1 MKHKFTTMIIALAG
15 LGVALAT
22 HANAVTLTYNFL
34 ENGSNL
40 SLGAA
45 STFTEGGFS
54 LTANGFLSAGGSTGL
69 YAKSLGVGET
79 GLGTTSDPSGDHEI
93 VTTNFVQLAL
103 PTSPPSTFNMILL
116 ASVQQG
122 EQAKVYFTTTP
133 GTLAGATLIG
143 TVTNSDGSITVPAGD
158 QTGFIDITAGAANVL
173 LEGATITI
181 PTVPDGGS
189 TIALLGV
196 ALGGIERVRRM
207 LRARK
212 A

>member
-1 MKHKFTTMIIALAG
+1 MKHRFTTIIMALAG

-34 ENGSNL
+34 ENGSNAG
-40 SLGAA
+40 LGAT
-45 STFTEGGFS
+45 SIFTEGGFS
-54 LTANGFLSAGGSTGL
+54 LTANGFLTAGGPTGL

-93 VTTNFVQLAL
+93 VTTNFVQLTL
-103 PTSPPSTFNMILL
+103 PTSPPSTFGMVLL

-133 GTLAGATLIG
+133 GTLIGATLIG

-158 QTGFIDITAGAANVL
+158 QTGFIDITAGVANVL
-173 LEGATITI
+173 LEGATIT
-181 PTVPDGGS
+181 TSVPDGGS

-196 ALGGIERVRRM
+196 ALGGIEGVRRM

>member
-1 MKHKFTTMIIALAG
+1 MKHKFTTIIMALAG
-15 LGVALAT
+15 LGVALST

-34 ENGSNL
+34 ENGSNAG
-40 SLGAA
+40 LGAT
-45 STFTEGGFS
+45 SIFTEGGFS
-54 LTANGFLSAGGSTGL
+54 LTANGFLTAGGPTGL

-79 GLGTTSDPSGDHEI
+79 GLGTTSDPSGEHEI
-93 VTTNFVQLAL
+93 VTTNFVQLTL
-103 PTSPPSTFNMILL
+103 PTSPPSTFGMVLL
-116 ASVQQG
+116 ASVQEG

-133 GTLAGATLIG
+133 GTLTGATLIG

-173 LEGATITI
+173 LEGATIT
-181 PTVPDGGS
+181 TSVPDGGS

-196 ALGGIERVRRM
+196 ALGGIEGVRRM

>member
-1 MKHKFTTMIIALAG
+1 MKHRFTTIIMALAG

-34 ENGSNL
+34 ENGSNAG
-40 SLGAA
+40 LGAT
-45 STFTEGGFS
+45 SIFTEGGFS
-54 LTANGFLSAGGSTGL
+54 LTANGFLTAGGPTGL

-93 VTTNFVQLAL
+93 VTTNFVQLTL
-103 PTSPPSTFNMILL
+103 PTSPPSTFGMVLL
-116 ASVQQG
+116 ASVQEG

-133 GTLAGATLIG
+133 GTLTGATLIG

-173 LEGATITI
+173 LEGATIT
-181 PTVPDGGS
+181 TSAPDGGS

-196 ALGGIERVRRM
+196 ALGGIEGVRRM

>member
-1 MKHKFTTMIIALAG
+1 MKHKFTTIIIALAG

-40 SLGAA
+40 DLGAT

-54 LTANGFLSAGGSTGL
+54 LIANAFLTAGGPTDL
-69 YAKSLGVGET
+69 FAKSAGVGET
-79 GLGTTSDPSGDHEI
+79 GLGTAFDPNHEI
-93 VTTNFVQLAL
+93 NTTNFVQLTL
-103 PTSPPSTFNMILL
+103 PTSPPSTFNMVLL
-116 ASVQQG
+116 ASVQAG
-122 EQAKVYFTTTP
+122 EQANVYFTHTS
-133 GTLAGATLIG
+133 GTLNAATFIG
-143 TVTNSDGSITVPAGD
+143 SISGHDGSITVPPGD

-173 LEGATITI
+173 LEGATIT
-181 PTVPDGGS
+181 TSVPDGGS

-196 ALGGIERVRRM
+196 ALGGIEGVRRM

>member
-1 MKHKFTTMIIALAG
+1 MKHRFTTIIMALAG

-34 ENGSNL
+34 ENGSNAG
-40 SLGAA
+40 LGAT
-45 STFTEGGFS
+45 SIFTEGGFS
-54 LTANGFLSAGGSTGL
+54 LTANGFLTAGGSTGL

-93 VTTNFVQLAL
+93 VTTNFVQLTL

-116 ASVQQG
+116 ASVQEG
-122 EQAKVYFTTTP
+122 EQAKVFFTTTP
-133 GTLAGATLIG
+133 GTLTGATLIG

-158 QTGFIDITAGAANVL
+158 QTGFVDITAGAANVL
-173 LEGATITI
+173 LEGATITT
-181 PTVPDGGS
+181 PSVPDGGS

-196 ALGGIERVRRM
+196 ALGGIEGVRRM

>member
-1 MKHKFTTMIIALAG
+1 MKHRFTTIIMALAG

-34 ENGSNL
+34 ENGSNAG
-40 SLGAA
+40 LGAT
-45 STFTEGGFS
+45 SIFTEGGFS
-54 LTANGFLSAGGSTGL
+54 LTANGFLTAGGPTGL

-93 VTTNFVQLAL
+93 VTTNFVQLTL
-103 PTSPPSTFNMILL
+103 PTSPPSTFGMVLL

-133 GTLAGATLIG
+133 GTLIGATLIG

-158 QTGFIDITAGAANVL
+158 QTGFIDITAGVANVL
-173 LEGATITI
+173 LEGATIT
-181 PTVPDGGS
+181 TSVPDGGS

-196 ALGGIERVRRM
+196 ALGGIEGVSRM

>member
-1 MKHKFTTMIIALAG
+1 MKHGFTTIIMALAG

-34 ENGSNL
+34 ENGSTL
-40 SLGAA
+40 GLGAT
-45 STFTEGGFS
+45 SIFTEGGFS
-54 LTANGFLSAGGSTGL
+54 LTANGFLTAGGPTDL

-79 GLGTTSDPSGDHEI
+79 GLGTTSDPSGEHEI
-93 VTTNFVQLAL
+93 VTTNFVQLTL
-103 PTSPPSTFNMILL
+103 PTSPPSAFGMVLL

-133 GTLAGATLIG
+133 GTLTGATLIG
-143 TVTNSDGSITVPAGD
+143 TVTNSDSSITVPAGD

-173 LEGATITI
+173 LEGATIT
-181 PTVPDGGS
+181 TSVPDGGS

-196 ALGGIERVRRM
+196 ALGGIEGVRRM

>member
-1 MKHKFTTMIIALAG
+1 MKHKFTTIIMALAG
-15 LGVALAT
+15 LGVALST

-34 ENGSNL
+34 ENGSNTG
-40 SLGAA
+40 LGAT
-45 STFTEGGFS
+45 SIFTEGGFS
-54 LTANGFLSAGGSTGL
+54 LTANGFLTAGGPTGL

-79 GLGTTSDPSGDHEI
+79 GLGTTSDPSGEHEI
-93 VTTNFVQLAL
+93 VTTNFVQLTL
-103 PTSPPSTFNMILL
+103 PTSPPSTFGMVLL
-116 ASVQQG
+116 ASVQEG

-133 GTLAGATLIG
+133 GTLTGATLIG

-173 LEGATITI
+173 LEGATIT
-181 PTVPDGGS
+181 TSVPDGGS

-196 ALGGIERVRRM
+196 ALGGIEGARRM

>member
-1 MKHKFTTMIIALAG
+1 MKHKFTTIIMALAG
-15 LGVALAT
+15 LGVALST

-34 ENGSNL
+34 ENGSNAG
-40 SLGAA
+40 LGAT

-54 LTANGFLSAGGSTGL
+54 LTANGFLTAGGPTGL

-79 GLGTTSDPSGDHEI
+79 GLGTTSDPSGEHEI
-93 VTTNFVQLAL
+93 VTTNFVQLTL
-103 PTSPPSTFNMILL
+103 PTSPPSTFGMVLL
-116 ASVQQG
+116 ASVQEG

-133 GTLAGATLIG
+133 GTLTGATLIG

-173 LEGATITI
+173 LEGATIT
-181 PTVPDGGS
+181 TSVPDGGS

-196 ALGGIERVRRM
+196 ALGGIEGVRRM